1 MRGIPPVRV
10 RFGDFELNLR
20 TGELHRGEGTIELQ
34 QQPFQVLL
42 MLVER
47 GGEIATR
54 EEIQKKLWP
63 NDTVVEFDQSI
74 NAVIKKLRKALGDS
88 ADDPKYI
95 KTLARLGYR
104 LMVPVECVA
113 AVPAKEVSS
122 GVYETALP
130 PRRAASSLTGNTI
143 SHYRVLEIVGAGGMG
158 VVYRAEDLKLG
169 RAVALKFLPEE
180 LGDDP
185 RALERFER
193 EARAASALDHPNICS
208 IYEFGEHEGQP
219 FIVMQLLEGET
230 LRDRLASTASQV
242 SAERAFSVDQLVDV
256 AVQIAMG
263 LEAAHEGGIIHRD
276 IKPANIFLTNR
287 GLVKIL
293 DFGVAELMETGEY
306 PNVAPDQQ
314 HSALPLS
321 TFDGAVDALNA
332 THSGMAIGTTGYMSP
347 EQAHGDRL
355 DARTDL
361 FSFGLVLYEMATG
374 QRAFGGGTAA
384 VVRDA
389 VLNNT
394 PVPLRE
400 LNSMLPARLVATI
413 GKALEKDRERRYQ
426 SAAQMRTDLLA
437 TPGRGTAR
445 KSQRRSWSRRSKLT
459 AATVIF
465 VFVVMA
471 VCGGLW
477 GGRARKS
484 SKALKLTGKDTI
496 VLADFANS
504 TGDAIF
510 DDTLKSALSI
520 SLRQSPFLN
529 VLPDSTVAK
538 TLQLMMRPAGTKL
551 TPEVAL
557 ELCQRAGSKAYIA
570 GTIGSLG
577 SEYVLRLKAVNCQ
590 SGDTLAEEQVT
601 AASKEKVLDALGE
614 SASKLRSELGES
626 LASVRKFD
634 VPLAQAT
641 TSSLEALKEYSVL
654 SDPSRVHTLR
664 AIELDPNFA
673 MAYLSM
679 GVGYASAGDDARAS
693 EYLTKAFQLREHAS
707 EWEKLFIAMSYY
719 RGVTGEL
726 DKASDAGQQMN
737 ESYPGQTL
745 NGDLGQVYMDQG
757 EYEKAAEVT
766 RQSLRLDPE
775 GVSNLGIYSNL
786 AEDALGSQHL
796 GETRQ
801 IIQEAEGRKAANSI
815 LHLCHYALAFLQAD
829 ATVMSEQQQLFVGK
843 STEFMMLELASDT
856 EAYGGHLRRQ
866 RELTRRAV
874 DAAIRA
880 DSKEDAGIFLAIAA
894 QREAVFGNPSEARRT
909 AAEASKFA
917 PTSLGVE
924 SESALASA
932 LAGDAVRAGSLAQDL
947 DKRFPLH
954 TQMQSIWL
962 PAIRAQL
969 ALGRKDPVLAL
980 KSVHVP
986 SPIELGEI
994 EFVPNLS
1001 CLYSVY
1007 ARGEAYLAAGQGN
1020 AAAAEFQR
1028 IIDHSGI
1035 VWNCWTGALAR
1046 LGIARANALQ
1056 SRTLRGADADAAR
1069 VRALATY
1076 KDFLTLW
1083 KEADPDIPILKQAKT
1098 EYAKLTA
1105 HMR

>member
-1 MRGIPPVRV
+1 MRDTLPGRV
-10 RFGDFELNLR
+10 RFGDFELDLR
-20 TGELHRGEGTIELQ
+20 TGELHQGGGTIPLQ

-42 MLVER
+42 MLVDR

-88 ADDPKYI
+88 VDDPKYI

-104 LMVPVECVA
+104 LIVPVECVA
-113 AVPAKEVSS
+113 ADAADKVS
-122 GVYETALP
+122 GGIDETTLRSKRP
-130 PRRAASSLTGNTI
+130 ASSLTGKTV
-143 SHYRVLEIVGAGGMG
+143 SHYRVLEIVGGGGMG

-208 IYEFGEHEGQP
+208 IYEFGEHEDQP

-230 LRDRLASTASQV
+230 LRDRLASAASEV

-256 AVQIAMG
+256 AVQIATG
-263 LEAAHEGGIIHRD
+263 LEAAHERGIIHRD

-293 DFGVAELMETGEY
+293 DFGVAKLMEIGENSNTA
-306 PNVAPDQQ
+306 PEQQKSVAP
-314 HSALPLS
+314 PS
-321 TFDGAVDALNA
+321 TFDEAGDALNG
-332 THSGMAIGTTGYMSP
+332 TRTGMAIGTTGYMSP
-347 EQAHGDRL
+347 EQARGDRL

-374 QRAFGGGTAA
+374 QRAFGGETAA
-384 VVRDA
+384 IVRDA
-389 VLNNT
+389 VLNTT
-394 PVPLRE
+394 PAPLRD
-400 LNSMLPARLVATI
+400 LNSTLPATLVATI
-413 GKALEKDRERRYQ
+413 DKALEKDRERRYQ
-426 SAAQMRTDLLA
+426 SAAQMRTDLL
-437 TPGRGTAR
+437 TTLGNRTAK
-445 KSQRRSWSRRSKLT
+445 KSRQPSWSRRWKLT
-459 AATVIF
+459 AAV
-465 VFVVMA
+465 VMLVMA
-471 VCGGLW
+471 VGLGLW
-477 GGRARKS
+477 VVRAWKS
-484 SKALKLTGKDTI
+484 LKAPKLTEKDTI

-510 DDTLKSALSI
+510 DDTLKTALSI

-529 VLPDSTVAK
+529 VLPDSTVVK
-538 TLQLMMRPAGTKL
+538 TLQLMTRPAGTKL

-626 LASVRKFD
+626 LASVQKFD

-673 MAYLSM
+673 MAYLKV
-679 GVGYASAGDDARAS
+679 GIGYASDGDDARAS
-693 EYLTKAFQLREHAS
+693 GYLTKAFQLREHAS

-737 ESYPGQTL
+737 ESYSGQTL

-969 ALGRKDPVLAL
+969 ALHRKDPVLAL
-980 KSVHVP
+980 KSVQVA

-1035 VWNCWTGALAR
+1035 VWNCWTGTLAR

-1056 SRTLRGADADAAR
+1056 FRTSQGADADAAR
-1069 VRALATY
+1069 IRALAAY

-1083 KEADPDIPILKQAKT
+1083 KDADPDIPIFKQAKA
-1098 EYAKLTA
+1098 EYAKLQ
-1105 HMR
+1105 